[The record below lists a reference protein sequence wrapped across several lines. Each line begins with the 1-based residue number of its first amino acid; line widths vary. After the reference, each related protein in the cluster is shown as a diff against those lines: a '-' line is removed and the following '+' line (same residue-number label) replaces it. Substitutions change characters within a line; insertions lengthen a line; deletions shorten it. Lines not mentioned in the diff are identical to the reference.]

1 MQFYNSENF
10 THRFNLTNF
19 LSILNIFALVTLFDI
34 RKNSPEQ
41 NFQIFDYKLDQVRFN
56 FPPDSQSRI
65 WLISDWFKLFDCSRA
80 TSRRYHYKKT
90 DLSDFPHTLKEFRFL
105 YWLHPFCSN
114 DSAIWLIF
122 LQFYFPNGL
131 IVLSNH
137 NLLPPKPK
145 LINIHVRYYVN

>member
-41 NFQIFDYKLDQVRFN
+41 NFQIFHYKLETKFISIFHQTLSLEFEHLFKIMQRARSLIGLSSWIALERH
-56 FPPDSQSRI
+56 PDGTTI
-65 WLISDWFKLFDCSRA
+65 
-80 TSRRYHYKKT
+80 KT

-105 YWLHPFCSN
+105 Y
-114 DSAIWLIF
+114 
-122 LQFYFPNGL
+122 
-131 IVLSNH
+131 
-137 NLLPPKPK
+137 
-145 LINIHVRYYVN
+145 